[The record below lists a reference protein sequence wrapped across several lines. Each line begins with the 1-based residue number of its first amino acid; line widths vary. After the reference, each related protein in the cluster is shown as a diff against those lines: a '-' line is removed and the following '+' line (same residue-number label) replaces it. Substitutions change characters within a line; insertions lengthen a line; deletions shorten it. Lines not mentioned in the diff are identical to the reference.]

1 MPIRAG
7 DPIER
12 AQIVLNDNAPAYVRW
27 PKDEML
33 KWLNDGAAEIVLN
46 RPAAGAITEVVQLA
60 AGTLQTLPAG
70 GIELLDVTRNFTD
83 ATTAG
88 RSITPTKRALL
99 DDLAPD
105 WHTLTKKNAVKHFT
119 FDELTPDRFYSYP
132 PVLAGTR
139 AEIVYSRAPDI
150 VGDIDE
156 LLNLDRAYM
165 GPLVSYIVFRA
176 SSKDSEYADAQLAL
190 AHQQLF
196 MQSIAGQNQT
206 TAAASPNAR
215 AA

>member
-12 AQIVLNDNAPAYVRW
+12 AQIVLNDNDPAFVRW

-33 KWLNDGAAEIVLN
+33 KWLNDGAAEIVIN
-46 RPAAGAITEVVQLA
+46 RPAAGAVTQVVQLA
-60 AGTLQTLPAG
+60 AGTLQIIPDG
-70 GIELLDVTRNFTD
+70 GIVLIDVTRNFSD
-83 ATTAG
+83 ASTPG
-88 RSITPTKRALL
+88 RSVTRTDRRLL
-99 DDLAPD
+99 DEISPD
-105 WHTLTKKNAVKHFT
+105 WHTANKVDAVKHFT
-119 FDELTPDRFYSYP
+119 FDELTPDRFYVYP
-132 PVLAGTR
+132 PVVAGAR
-139 AEIVYSRAPDI
+139 AEIVFSRAPALVSDI
-150 VGDIDE
+150 ED

-176 SSKDSEYADAQLAL
+176 ASKDSEYADAALAI

-196 MQSIAGQNQT
+196 MQSITGQNQT